1 MTYPMILRK
10 ALVAVQN
17 SAAAISPAL
26 FGLKSGATVLA
37 SAHLSAA
44 DGSDA
49 LIGGIGS
56 TVATAMMLL
65 A

>member
-1 MTYPMILRK
+1 MTYPTIFRK

-17 SAAAISPAL
+17 SAAAMSPAL
-26 FGLKSGATVLA
+26 FGLRSGTNVMA
-37 SAHLSAA
+37 SAQAA
-44 DGSDA
+44 AAGNDG